1 MHTTILNSNKTLHLI
16 RAKVG
21 GVEGFQEST
30 TPLKFKFG
38 RPFPSMKYT
47 PLCTQDSAWPP
58 YYFYFCNLYFF
69 SVYEHNAQNMT
80 GYMYFPRHRGLFR

>member
-47 PLCTQDSAWPP
+47 PLYTQDSA
-58 YYFYFCNLYFF
+58 
-69 SVYEHNAQNMT
+69 
-80 GYMYFPRHRGLFR
+80 